1 MDAVFEEPTGQY
13 HVVSETDRQRFETN
27 VSVLHARGWLCVGGV
42 VFQTGS
48 LGTTFMHQSMAK
60 MLPMIPTANAT
71 EIDSMTAALGK
82 AYADIASLKAL
93 LAERDKTIRTAEE
106 AKAAEAEARRA
117 DRLAAIADLQR
128 ELQQHK

>member
-42 VFQTGS
+42 VFQTP
-48 LGTTFMHQSMAK
+48 FMHQSMAK

>member
-1 MDAVFEEPTGQY
+1 
-13 HVVSETDRQRFETN
+13 
-27 VSVLHARGWLCVGGV
+27 
-42 VFQTGS
+42 
-48 LGTTFMHQSMAK
+48 
-60 MLPMIPTANAT
+60 MIPTANAT